1 MKDII
6 DKRNEKEQMGRS
18 IIKSWNVNY
27 VPAPPQPVKP
37 KEEPVSKEQSGEQH
51 FNVTTGSYS
60 GLYGQ
65 GEVDEVDRR
74 QIEAILHEKSEAL
87 LDLIEN
93 ENDNQ

>member
-6 DKRNEKEQMGRS
+6 DKRNEREQMGRS

-37 KEEPVSKEQSGEQH
+37 KEEPAPAEQADAQH
-51 FNVTTGSYS
+51 YNEKTGSYS
-60 GLYGQ
+60 GLYGR

-93 ENDNQ
+93 ENDSQ